1 MKGPSIKD
9 VRKSGGG
16 VRQKRTWGYAQCGQR
31 GQNVADVFYGWPL
44 IVISFLANFIFT
56 IFIIFLILYTV
67 K

>member
-1 MKGPSIKD
+1 MSARVGKG
-9 VRKSGGG
+9 VLRRSGHGG
-16 VRQKRTWGYAQCGQR
+16 MLNADKG

-44 IVISFLANFIFT
+44 IVIFISFLANFIFT